1 MQGTFMNKLRTFG
14 TTLVTQRDKVYKQ
27 WREALDAI
35 HLLDELKAEACTKRS
50 RAQLAA
56 RINNAPK
63 RGEEIKKLVDAL
75 GLALKYTDVLMTLR
89 GRQQDMVREMLTLQ
103 QKREWPKNEKRLTF
117 VMNLNNKK

>member
-1 MQGTFMNKLRTFG
+1 MVQFRDSPYLCTSIPTKSGRVDGSGSGCRYLGTFMNKLRTFG

-27 WREALDAI
+27 WKEALDAI

-63 RGEEIKKLVDAL
+63 RGEEIKKLVDAC
-75 GLALKYTDVLMTLR
+75 GEDNR
-89 GRQQDMVREMLTLQ
+89 IWCERC
-103 QKREWPKNEKRLTF
+103 
-117 VMNLNNKK
+117 